1 VPISAATDINPLKT
15 LSPFTSTITN
25 ELSKC
30 KRKFGSYRSV
40 QGTFELSISSRPHS
54 RIRRATTCDHRARR
68 AEAGRIGALAADPR
82 GSPGVTGLLRQP
94 PLWSGIPKELEDAET
109 RGSITTKGT
118 ENRLKRRKGRRRHR
132 PRYHEIRVRQ
142 YHFSGWIGCQI
153 GFRMS
158 PRLPLRSVLINQRG
172 TLGRCS
178 LRTSPDQQYHPISAA
193 SRTKTAFSGPLT

>member
-40 QGTFELSISSRPHS
+40 RGTFELSISSRPHS

-82 GSPGVTGLLRQP
+82 DRLASPGYYGNPR
-94 PLWSGIPKELEDAET
+94 SGAAF
-109 RGSITTKGT
+109 
-118 ENRLKRRKGRRRHR
+118 RR
-132 PRYHEIRVRQ
+132 
-142 YHFSGWIGCQI
+142 S
-153 GFRMS
+153 
-158 PRLPLRSVLINQRG
+158 
-172 TLGRCS
+172 
-178 LRTSPDQQYHPISAA
+178 
-193 SRTKTAFSGPLT
+193 SRTPKLAAVSRLRAPKTA